1 MAINVE
7 TAPGGHRKALVQGNM
22 TIYEAAA
29 DKPVLLGALAEAT
42 EMEIDLSSVAE
53 MDTAGLQLLILV
65 KRESLKA
72 GKPLRLTGHSEA
84 SLDVLDRYNLAG
96 YFGDPVVISPR
107 KRKKTA
113 RARSRAARRRT

>member
-1 MAINVE
+1 MIHVE
-7 TAPGGHRKALVQGNM
+7 TATGGRRKAVVQGSM

-29 DKPVLLGALAEAT
+29 DKPALLGALANAT
-42 EMEIDLSSVAE
+42 EMEIDLSAVVE

-65 KRESLKA
+65 KRESLRA
-72 GKPLRLTGHSEA
+72 GKPVRLTGHSEA

-107 KRKKTA
+107 TQKKTA

>member
-42 EMEIDLSSVAE
+42 EIEIDLSAVAE

-113 RARSRAARRRT
+113 RTRSRAARRRA

>member
-1 MAINVE
+1 MIHVE
-7 TAPGGHRKALVQGNM
+7 TAARGRRIAVVRGSM

-29 DKPVLLGALAEAT
+29 DKPALLGALAEAT
-42 EMEIDLSSVAE
+42 EMEIDLSSVVE

-65 KRESLKA
+65 KRESLRA
-72 GKPLRLTGHSEA
+72 GKPVRLTGHSEA

-107 KRKKTA
+107 TRKKTA
-113 RARSRAARRRT
+113 GARSRAARRRT

>member
-7 TAPGGHRKALVQGNM
+7 VVPGGRRRALVQGSM

-29 DKPVLLGALAEAT
+29 DKPALLGALAEAT

-53 MDTAGLQLLILV
+53 MDTAGLQLLVLV

-107 KRKKTA
+107 KRKKAAGT
-113 RARSRAARRRT
+113 RSRAARRRT

>member
-1 MAINVE
+1 MAINFKI
-7 TAPGGHRKALVQGNM
+7 APGGSCKAVVQGNM

-29 DKPVLLGALAEAT
+29 DKTALLGALADAAEL
-42 EMEIDLSSVAE
+42 EIDMSSVAE

-72 GKPLRLTGHSEA
+72 RKPLRLTGHSEA

-107 KRKKTA
+107 KQKKAAGT
-113 RARSRAARRRT
+113 RSRAARRRT

>member
-1 MAINVE
+1 MTITLE
-7 TAPGGHRKALVQGNM
+7 TSAGRCKAVVQGNM

-29 DKPVLLGALAEAT
+29 GKTTLLGALADAAEL
-42 EMEIDLSSVAE
+42 EIDMSSVAE

-72 GKPLRLTGHSEA
+72 RKPLRLTGHSEA

-107 KRKKTA
+107 KQKKAAGT
-113 RARSRAARRRT
+113 RSRAARRRT

>member
-1 MAINVE
+1 MAINFE
-7 TAPGGHRKALVQGNM
+7 NAPGGRCKAVVRGNM

-29 DKPVLLGALAEAT
+29 DKTALLGALADAAEL
-42 EMEIDLSSVAE
+42 EIDMSSVAE

-72 GKPLRLTGHSEA
+72 RKPLRLTGHSEA

-113 RARSRAARRRT
+113 GTRSRAARRRT

>member
-1 MAINVE
+1 MIHIE
-7 TAPGGHRKALVQGNM
+7 TTAGGRCKALVQGSM

-29 DKPVLLGALAEAT
+29 GKQALLGVLADAT
-42 EMEIDLSSVAE
+42 ELEIDLSSVAE

-65 KRESLKA
+65 KRESLRTGKA
-72 GKPLRLTGHSEA
+72 VRLTGHGEA

-107 KRKKTA
+107 KRKKSSGT
-113 RARSRAARRRT
+113 RPRVARRRP